1 MERMVATSP
10 KRETMASRN
19 DIVILCIADSVTRLT
34 YIARTVKKFGYAV
47 HIGHSDDHAVA
58 VAATSTNSIGAIV
71 MDEDLLLNGF
81 SVSES
86 LKMVS
91 AAPIL
96 LISDKGLEG
105 QPKPAGIDLVP
116 RTVRA
121 KQLGRH
127 WRSCWQSRW
136 ERSRPNSWNPKSG
149 KNQLLVRRAFSD
161 SRVNHLE
168 TSVCKM
174 W

>member
-1 MERMVATSP
+1 MERLVATSP
-10 KRETMASRN
+10 KREIMASRN
-19 DIVILCIADSVTRLT
+19 DIVILCIADSATRLT

-47 HIGHSDDHAVA
+47 YIGHSNDHAVA

-96 LISDKGLEG
+96 LVCDKGPEG
-105 QPKPAGIDLVP
+105 KPRPAGIDLVTANGS
-116 RTVRA
+116 REAIGTGLEKLLA
-121 KQLGRH
+121 KSMGAVQ
-127 WRSCWQSRW
+127 
-136 ERSRPNSWNPKSG
+136 
-149 KNQLLVRRAFSD
+149 A
-161 SRVNHLE
+161 
-168 TSVCKM
+168 
-174 W
+174 